1 MQCCNSPIVTHNC
14 QLNSQCLLWVNE
26 QFPHHTYIQSTYD
39 KYATSCTSDTTKL
52 KGFKGLIHS
61 FILSVCRPSP
71 TTTVCV
77 RARLPASFTRHPA
90 PGRALRP
97 SLKSRPPACRPVPPR
112 SVKQSCP
119 TQHVGSAQK
128 WLKRQGSHIHHNQ
141 YCTLNIDASSWIV
154 HSFVYCIV
162 YMGLQK
168 RPQISYNSRECA

>member
-52 KGFKGLIHS
+52 KGFKGPIHS
-61 FILSVCRPSP
+61 FILSIDIGEKHTVTSLGRGVSDVCD
-71 TTTVCV
+71 TQ
-77 RARLPASFTRHPA
+77 RLPTVTHYYSVCACASSSFIHPA

-128 WLKRQGSHIHHNQ
+128 WLGVKGHTYITIN
-141 YCTLNIDASSWIV
+141 TVL
-154 HSFVYCIV
+154 
-162 YMGLQK
+162 
-168 RPQISYNSRECA
+168 